1 MASTRHPV
9 RKQLFG
15 QLVVSLL
22 VVAFLCTGCQSGG
35 TKPGPASSAAQPK
48 TPIVPARSHLA
59 DIRAENAKP
68 GTTAWQLPNSR
79 LAGETELAGYA
90 DRVSARSGESFR
102 LFVSSSDGNFTV
114 RAFRIGWYGGKGGRL
129 LWSSPTIPGRPQAA
143 PTLAPGRMVTTKWQP
158 SLTVPTTGWPAGT
171 YLLLLTAANGK
182 HKYVPI
188 TIRSES
194 TKDAVVIVNA
204 VATYQA
210 YNAWGGYSL
219 YNGPGNS
226 FATRSSRVSFDR
238 PYDGDGAH
246 LVFKSE
252 HALITLAERAGV
264 PLAYLTS
271 RDLDADPRALAG
283 ARGVISP
290 GHDEYWSTGMRAAM
304 TKARDT
310 GTNLAFVGANA
321 VYWRVRF
328 EPGLLGAGR
337 VMAGYKSAVTDPV
350 KNRPDTTVKWRSAP
364 FSNPENSL
372 TGLLYECFPAA
383 GSFVVQRP
391 DFFLFAGTGAKQ
403 GSSYPG
409 LVGTE
414 IDRAYPIAG
423 TPANLEVVAHSP
435 ATCGPGR
442 HTFSDATYYTTR
454 SGAGVFATG
463 SMDWLRALRG
473 LDAKHGINATTV
485 AFAKKVTTN
494 LVTAMAEGPLGRHHP
509 ASANLASV
517 GDSSSTS
524 TGTGGPV
531 GH

>member
-1 MASTRHPV
+1 M
-9 RKQLFG
+9 
-15 QLVVSLL
+15 VSLL
-22 VVAFLCTGCQSGG
+22 AVAFACAGCQSGA
-35 TKPGPASSAAQPK
+35 TKAGPQSTTQSTAQPQA
-48 TPIVPARSHLA
+48 PIAPTRSHLA

-79 LAGETELAGYA
+79 LAGQTDLAGYA

-102 LFVSSSDGNFTV
+102 LFVSSSDGDFTV

-143 PTLAPGRMVTTKWQP
+143 PTLAAGRMVTTHWRP

-182 HKYVPI
+182 QKYVPI
-188 TIRSES
+188 TIRSET

-210 YNAWGGYSL
+210 YNEWGGYSL

-252 HALITLAERAGV
+252 HALITLAERTGV

-271 RDLDADPRALAG
+271 RDLDSDPGALAG
-283 ARGVISP
+283 ARGIISP
-290 GHDEYWSTGMRAAM
+290 GHDEYWSTGMRAAV
-304 TKARDT
+304 TKARDA
-310 GTNLAFVGANA
+310 GTNLAFAGANA

-328 EPGLLGAGR
+328 EPGLLGPGR
-337 VMAGYKSAVTDPV
+337 VLAGYKEAATDPV
-350 KNRPDTTVKWRSAP
+350 KNRPDTTVKWRSLP
-364 FSNPENSL
+364 FANPENSL
-372 TGLLYECFPAA
+372 TGVLYECFPAA
-383 GSFVVQRP
+383 GSFVVRRP

-423 TPANLEVVAHSP
+423 TPPNLEVVAHSP

-442 HTFSDATYYTTR
+442 RTFSDATYYTTR

-494 LVTAMAEGPLGRHHP
+494 LVTAMAAGPLGSRHP
-509 ASANLASV
+509 ATPNLASV

-524 TGTGGPV
+524 TGTGGRV
-531 GH
+531 GR

>member
-1 MASTRHPV
+1 
-9 RKQLFG
+9 
-15 QLVVSLL
+15 
-22 VVAFLCTGCQSGG
+22 
-35 TKPGPASSAAQPK
+35 
-48 TPIVPARSHLA
+48 
-59 DIRAENAKP
+59 
-68 GTTAWQLPNSR
+68 
-79 LAGETELAGYA
+79 
-90 DRVSARSGESFR
+90 
-102 LFVSSSDGNFTV
+102 
-114 RAFRIGWYGGKGGRL
+114 
-129 LWSSPTIPGRPQAA
+129 
-143 PTLAPGRMVTTKWQP
+143 
-158 SLTVPTTGWPAGT
+158 
-171 YLLLLTAANGK
+171 
-182 HKYVPI
+182 
-188 TIRSES
+188 
-194 TKDAVVIVNA
+194 
-204 VATYQA
+204 
-210 YNAWGGYSL
+210 
-219 YNGPGNS
+219 
-226 FATRSSRVSFDR
+226 VSFDR

-304 TKARDT
+304 TKARDA

-383 GSFVVQRP
+383 GSFVVRRP
-391 DFFLFAGTGAKQ
+391 GFFLFAGTGAKQ

-531 GH
+531 GR